1 MINLNIFVD
10 DSNETCGPNMLSVR
24 VRRTPQILRK
34 VIAIGNDLAVYVPKG
49 RGDQLRSHLALYDID
64 AVVSPIAGASLDRV
78 EIDGDLF
85 PDDVQEA
92 VDRWRA

>member
-1 MINLNIFVD
+1 MINLKIFVD
-10 DSNETCGPNMLSVR
+10 DSNETRGANLLSIR
-24 VRRTPQILRK
+24 VKRTTHVLRK
-34 VIAIGNDLAVYVPKG
+34 VVALGDDLAVYVSRG

-64 AVVSPIAGASLDRV
+64 AVVSPIAGPAFDCV